1 MYATKSRREV
11 IKDLIERRGLTQT
24 QVGKVWRIR
33 GFGVHIDTLD
43 LQNVLPDQLQ
53 PYQRRKGQS
62 W

>member
-11 IKDLIERRGLTQT
+11 IKDLIEQRGLTLT

-53 PYQRRKGQS
+53 PYQQRKGRQ

>member
-1 MYATKSRREV
+1 MDETKSRREV
-11 IKDLIERRGLTQT
+11 IKDLIEQRGLTLT

-43 LQNVLPDQLQ
+43 LRTVTPDQLR

>member
-1 MYATKSRREV
+1 MYAPKTRREV
-11 IKDLIERRGLTQT
+11 IRDLIEQRGLTLT

-33 GFGVHIDTLD
+33 GFGVHIDTTD